1 MPTNY
6 VLLTQMSA
14 KIVQQVQKHNT
25 ENIIINT
32 AVLKEL
38 TSTIRLKKKALKV
51 TVFMFHSFSHHTP
64 VLVSK

>member
-38 TSTIRLKKKALKV
+38 TSTIRLKKKHLR
-51 TVFMFHSFSHHTP
+51 SLFSCFTLSATIHQC
-64 VLVSK
+64 